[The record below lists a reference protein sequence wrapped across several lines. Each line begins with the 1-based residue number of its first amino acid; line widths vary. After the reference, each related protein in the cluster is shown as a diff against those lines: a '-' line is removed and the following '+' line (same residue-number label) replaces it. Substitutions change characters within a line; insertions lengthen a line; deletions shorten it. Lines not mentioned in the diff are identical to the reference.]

1 MAQVPPL
8 PLGPSVGVPGSVPNQ
23 LSIETT
29 VQQKRDLAQPGVR
42 RDEFGG
48 SAELGFWRL
57 SVIRFL
63 HHRVATGAL
72 IILGVIVL
80 SAIVVPIITGDL
92 YRIQDY
98 RHPFKP
104 PFQSLQHLFGT
115 DDLGR
120 DELARLLRGARV
132 SIMVGVLAVVGY
144 LLIGGTLGALA
155 GLYRG
160 WVGHALIRF
169 THILISA
176 PLLLVVIAVT
186 AGTGGVPPATR
197 ILVIAATR
205 LAAVRPVVAGPVLGP
220 CGK

>member
-8 PLGPSVGVPGSVPNQ
+8 PFGPAAGGLPGVPDQ
-23 LSIETT
+23 LSVETT
-29 VQQKRDLAQPGVR
+29 VDQERAIAQPGVKS
-42 RDEFGG
+42 DEFGG
-48 SAELGFWRL
+48 APELGFWRL
-57 SVIRFL
+57 AVIRFL

-92 YRIQDY
+92 YKIQDY

-104 PFQSLQHLFGT
+104 PFQSFQHLLGT

-144 LLIGGTLGALA
+144 LLMGGTLGALA
-155 GLYRG
+155 GFYGG
-160 WVGHALIRF
+160 WLDNALMRF
-169 THILISA
+169 TDIIISA
-176 PLLLVVIAVT
+176 PFLLVVIAVT
-186 AGTGGVPPATR
+186 AVTGGVR
-197 ILVIAATR
+197 LSVLSIA
-205 LAAVRPVVAGPVLGP
+205 LAAPGRYEIG
-220 CGK
+220 